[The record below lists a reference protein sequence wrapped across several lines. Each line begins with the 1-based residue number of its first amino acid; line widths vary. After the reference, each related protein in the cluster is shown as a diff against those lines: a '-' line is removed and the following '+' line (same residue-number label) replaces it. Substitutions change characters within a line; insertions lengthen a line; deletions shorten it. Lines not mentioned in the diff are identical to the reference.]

1 MLEIVLRPRAER
13 DLEAIAEYTKT
24 KWGEAQ
30 AKRYI
35 DDLRRQIVFA
45 AEYPGIGSEAFGLPA
60 QYRKVRSG
68 LHRAIY
74 RCTNTQLI
82 VVRVIHA
89 SEDVP
94 EEIEDFW

>member
-1 MLEIVLRPRAER
+1 MLEIVLRPRAEQ
-13 DLEAIAEYTKT
+13 DLEGIAEYTKIT
-24 KWGEAQ
+24 WGETQ
-30 AKRYI
+30 AKRYL
-35 DDLRRQIVFA
+35 DDLRRQIDFA

-89 SEDVP
+89 SEEVP
-94 EEIEDFW
+94 DESEDFW